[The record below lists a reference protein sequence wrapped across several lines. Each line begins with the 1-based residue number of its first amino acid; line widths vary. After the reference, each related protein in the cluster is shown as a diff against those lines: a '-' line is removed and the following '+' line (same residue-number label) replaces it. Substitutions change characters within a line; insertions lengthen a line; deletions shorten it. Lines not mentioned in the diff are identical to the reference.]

1 MVACW
6 LEPYAT
12 LQWQA
17 CQPEVLAC
25 NLDDAFT
32 LISSTLG
39 NVKAAAHALPSVT
52 GAVTGA
58 EHQLGR
64 LEQPGW
70 FAMHGTCA
78 GAIPLLSDAIVGP
91 VSHSAVP
98 SCSSNESRQ
107 QHSFFSRLVTRPV
120 GPIRPTDGHR
130 LLDSDPAGTKGWH
143 RIPARHR
150 QYTLSAWKQAI

>member
-17 CQPEVLAC
+17 GQTEVLAC

-32 LISSTLG
+32 LISRALG
-39 NVKAAAHALPSVT
+39 NVKAAIHALPSVT

-64 LEQPGW
+64 GWSSRW
-70 FAMHGTCA
+70 FAMHDTHGTCE
-78 GAIPLLSDAIVGP
+78 GAITLLSDAVVGP
-91 VSHSAVP
+91 TSHTAVP
-98 SCSSNESRQ
+98 TCSSNESRQ
-107 QHSFFSRLVTRPV
+107 
-120 GPIRPTDGHR
+120 
-130 LLDSDPAGTKGWH
+130 
-143 RIPARHR
+143 
-150 QYTLSAWKQAI
+150 